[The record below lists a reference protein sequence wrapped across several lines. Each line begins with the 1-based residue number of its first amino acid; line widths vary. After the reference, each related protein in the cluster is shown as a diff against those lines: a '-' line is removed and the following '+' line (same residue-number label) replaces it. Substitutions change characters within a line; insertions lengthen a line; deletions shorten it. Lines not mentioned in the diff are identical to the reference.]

1 MFTAVCM
8 TLRTVIAVVAVF
20 IFVLFIHFL
29 LRMAGG
35 AGPARCIATRMT
47 RLAVVV
53 GSFMIGWEGVVER
66 SS

>member
-1 MFTAVCM
+1 M

-35 AGPARCIATRMT
+35 AGPARSVAARMACLT
-47 RLAVVV
+47 IVVRPTV
-53 GSFMIGWEGVVER
+53 VRGEGMVK
-66 SS
+66 